1 MSLFHFWTFFFSL
14 ILHASREKGIVRC
27 MMTFLVLCRM
37 CPGSVSRSNT
47 QRILGVG
54 GLNCGG
60 RRYGSRNE
68 TSAKGA
74 SRGALSPS
82 MSKET
87 NSTLSSLPN
96 AQKLFCDLPI
106 QVHEI
111 LRLNHWQDAIR
122 FISSLSSSSQK
133 EGAEARPLTSSC
145 ESLIAALLYHGHGES
160 AFTLWRIASTNFD
173 FAPSP
178 MTMMKLAVYTLL
190 VDRKAQEALD
200 LVAMATIPLESKTVA
215 EGPVLELIALW
226 TTVFAALSPDEERNL
241 QEKHVKLEQKVEK
254 ALVDLLRLSL
264 QTARKG
270 DTQLNAER
278 LQLALH
284 ALLSLTLLRDGSEVL
299 HRLISS
305 SFLESDDPS
314 VGTLSRVAEILSMKP
329 FDYNT
334 TAFFS
339 DDVSFLITRIFLLPL
354 VWSSENSTPLLLGL
368 EVYRSF
374 FIAKPEP
381 LSSEVGN
388 AYFPFTDNAS
398 TSNTTTNNNASAAHT
413 TVGNVFLR
421 RLIQNNLEKSFLHS
435 VVLHDMNASRT
446 SLMTHLLETP
456 IKRDLCDLL
465 SYRFGKEFISVV
477 KESSLSGAQRT
488 PFLGYVSRALSP
500 FFSKDARQSET
511 GTHIGVGTF
520 KSIVCRNKNFYLEL
534 LSNLIT
540 EVPAAELKAW
550 RRFVVLL
557 TGAIIRDTDGSA
569 PATISQELRLQLHL
583 RWWLPELL
591 AMVDTTRECS
601 LWVAP
606 QRAVFPGAITEWEQS
621 VCMILRTL
629 HRKEHRNRSENPLGW
644 ASLDNAISKDLHSTD
659 EASEISHGVSRLL
672 VQRVVRWEWLLK
684 GLWNFARETSRNG
697 NQSTWRNLLEV
708 CVETLNH
715 CRVFHRHDIA
725 RDLIETLFLPAAP
738 FLPPLAESPR
748 EGTSCDKTL
757 IALLIN
763 GSNDTLRTS
772 TTLMEL
778 RWRLVDEVSRWMPA
792 FQGWAF
798 MRGLQAL
805 LPCFPHDAK
814 KSFISLENLIN
825 DLLNGKGKDEVPGTR
840 ERERVGKVFE
850 WYEEACR
857 DDLSLRTPQLL
868 CPLSRAM
875 RRASLLNSF
884 SELMKNTFWDI
895 QRGFHAPRPSSA
907 SRLLVEALIFYYAHH
922 AVATTRAKLGGDA
935 DVLLE
940 LSNTAYDNAR
950 NMVAAFAENYI
961 LALWKE
967 DCFPA
972 LETML
977 LKPAAPNEGSNASS
991 TSSVLA
997 FPKAMSHKDYFFSAE
1012 IAYLLPEAER
1022 EALRLFLLLTF
1033 AQRFDG
1039 FLYTTVL
1046 GRLPRNKTDPARVAA
1061 FVDRLVA
1068 EEPCLFYSLGTV
1080 AQQAAREK
1088 WRLREFCASIAAS
1101 HEKGE
1106 TREQKTRTRIGDRNH
1121 VRTVR
1126 ELNRCIDNCDWV
1138 KALWAI
1144 PHVIS
1149 DPLHVAR
1156 KALLA
1161 CEKASKGATW
1171 QGTMS
1176 IFVNSRHSW
1185 EQVSPKKNREQNK
1198 LGDSSRLRATI
1209 GIQECGRIM
1218 TLLADARRWCEAL
1231 QVFELL
1237 GPYGMDGY
1245 TFSQA
1250 CFALRTGG
1258 HPELAIDLW
1267 AMWRAYVGDAVE
1279 PTAQMCGHFLRCGVV
1294 GNTTVADA
1302 ACVML
1307 KLAVHASAR
1316 QKVTVTPEIFS
1327 PPNDDCTPGTTLPLS
1342 IEKEEKTITA
1352 LLRDRWHESWQEALR
1367 VALVSERPRIIH
1379 AVARE
1384 SPSNYHLYEA
1394 VMQHVTRAHRNL
1406 SMEERSAIAGHLDLK
1421 TALNPKGNSVDSGE
1435 DRAARVLR
1443 ELLGDEEGD

>member
-1 MSLFHFWTFFFSL
+1 
-14 ILHASREKGIVRC
+14 
-27 MMTFLVLCRM
+27 MMAFLVLCRM
-37 CPGSVSRSNT
+37 CPGSVCRPNA
-47 QRILGVG
+47 QRILEGVG
-54 GLNCGG
+54 GLNCGC

-74 SRGALSPS
+74 FRGALSPS
-82 MSKET
+82 MSKEAKP
-87 NSTLSSLPN
+87 TLSSLPI
-96 AQKLFCDLPI
+96 AQKLLYDLPI
-106 QVHEI
+106 QLQEL
-111 LRLNHWQDAIR
+111 LRLNHWQEAIR
-122 FISSLSSSSQK
+122 LISSFSSSQK
-133 EGAEARPLTSSC
+133 EGVEATPLASSC

-200 LVAMATIPLESKTVA
+200 LVAMATIPLESKAVA
-215 EGPVLELIALW
+215 EEALLELIALW
-226 TTVFAALSPDEERNL
+226 TTVFAAISPDEEKNL
-241 QEKHVKLEQKVEK
+241 QEKHVELEQKVEK

-270 DTQLNAER
+270 DTQLNAEG

-299 HRLISS
+299 HGIISS

-314 VGTLSRVAEILSMKP
+314 VGTLFRVAEILSMKP

-339 DDVSFLITRIFLLPL
+339 DDVSFLITHIFLLPL
-354 VWSSENSTPLLLGL
+354 VWSSKNSTPLLLGL

-398 TSNTTTNNNASAAHT
+398 TSNTTTTTTDDASAAHT

-421 RLIQNNLEKSFLHS
+421 RLVQNNLEKSFLYS

-465 SYRFGKEFISVV
+465 SHRFGKQFISVV
-477 KESSLSGAQRT
+477 KECSLSGTQRM
-488 PFLGYVSRALSP
+488 PFLGYVSRALSSAV
-500 FFSKDARQSET
+500 SKDARQSET
-511 GTHIGVGTF
+511 GPHIGVGTCT
-520 KSIVCRNKNFYLEL
+520 SIVCRNKIFYLEL

-540 EVPAAELKAW
+540 EVPVAELKAW
-550 RRFVVLL
+550 RRFVVLV
-557 TGAIIRDTDGSA
+557 TDAIIRDTDGSA
-569 PATISQELRLQLHL
+569 PATISQELQLQLHL

-601 LWVAP
+601 LRVAP
-606 QRAVFPGAITEWEQS
+606 QRAVPPGAITEWDQS

-629 HRKEHRNRSENPLGW
+629 HRKEYRNRSENPLGW
-644 ASLDNAISKDLHSTD
+644 ASLDSAIGEDVHNTD
-659 EASEISHGVSRLL
+659 EASEVSHDVSRLL
-672 VQRVVRWEWLLK
+672 VRRVVRWEWLLK
-684 GLWNFARETSRNG
+684 GLWDFARESRHNG
-697 NQSTWRNLLEV
+697 NQSTWNNLLDV
-708 CVETLNH
+708 CVGTLNH

-738 FLPPLAESPR
+738 FLPPLADSPR
-748 EGTSCDKTL
+748 EGTSCDTTL

-763 GSNDTLRTS
+763 GPNDTLRTS
-772 TTLMEL
+772 TTLKEL
-778 RWRLVDEVSRWMPA
+778 RWCLVDEMSRWMPA

-798 MRGLQAL
+798 MRELQVL
-805 LPCFPHDAK
+805 LPSFPHDAK
-814 KSFISLENLIN
+814 KTFISLEHLIT
-825 DLLNGKGKDEVPGTR
+825 DLLNGEGKDEVPGTR

-857 DDLSLRTPQLL
+857 NDLSLRTPQLL

-875 RRASLLNSF
+875 RRASLLDCF

-922 AVATTRAKLGGDA
+922 AVATTRARLGGDA
-935 DVLLE
+935 DILLE

-972 LETML
+972 LEAML

-991 TSSVLA
+991 TSSVLT
-997 FPKAMSHKDYFFSAE
+997 FPKAMSHKEYFFSSE
-1012 IAYLLPEAER
+1012 IAYLLPEGER

-1033 AQRFDG
+1033 AQRCEG

-1046 GRLPRNKTDPARVAA
+1046 GRLPRSKTDPARVAA

-1068 EEPCLFYSLGTV
+1068 EEPCLFSSLGAL
-1080 AQQAAREK
+1080 AQQAARGK
-1088 WRLREFCASIAAS
+1088 WRLREVCASIAAS
-1101 HEKGE
+1101 HEKGGAK
-1106 TREQKTRTRIGDRNH
+1106 EQVTKTRIGDRNH

-1126 ELNRCIDNCDWV
+1126 EINRCIDNCDWV
-1138 KALWAI
+1138 KALRAI
-1144 PHVIS
+1144 PHVLS

-1161 CEKASKGATW
+1161 CEKAPKGATW
-1171 QGTMS
+1171 EGTMS
-1176 IFVNSRHSW
+1176 VFVNSRHLW
-1185 EQVSPKKNREQNK
+1185 EQVSPKKNQEQKK
-1198 LGDSSRLRATI
+1198 LGDSSRLRAAI

-1231 QVFELL
+1231 RVFELL
-1237 GPYGMDGY
+1237 GPYGMDGF

-1250 CFALRTGG
+1250 CYALRTGG

-1279 PTAQMCGHFLRCGVV
+1279 PTAQMCKHFLRCGVV

-1307 KLAVHASAR
+1307 KLAVHAYAR
-1316 QKVTVTPEIFS
+1316 QKVTATQEGLS
-1327 PPNDDCTPGTTLPLS
+1327 SPNDDCTPGTTLPLS
-1342 IEKEEKTITA
+1342 IEKEENTITA

-1367 VALVSERPRIIH
+1367 VALVSERPSIIH

-1421 TALNPKGNSVDSGE
+1421 TALNPQGNSVDSGE